1 MTEKTYAPI
10 GPLEIE
16 MGEERYRLTIPENCS
31 GYEAA
36 CVAHMLAF
44 ATVSNVALDFK
55 TYIQEQQIERL
66 WERVEKQ
73 PTSV

>member
-1 MTEKTYAPI
+1 MMQPI
-10 GPLEIE
+10 GSIEIQMDDE
-16 MGEERYRLTIPENCS
+16 KYRLVIPEDCT

-36 CVAHMLAF
+36 CLAHILAF
-44 ATVSNVALDFK
+44 ATVSNTALDFK

>member
-1 MTEKTYAPI
+1 MMYPI
-10 GPLEIE
+10 GSIEIE
-16 MGEERYRLTIPENCS
+16 MNDEKYRLVIPTDCT

-36 CVAHMLAF
+36 CLAHMLAF
-44 ATVSNVALDFK
+44 ATVSNTALDFK

>member
-1 MTEKTYAPI
+1 MMQPI
-10 GPLEIE
+10 GSIEIG
-16 MGEERYRLTIPENCS
+16 MDDDKYQLVIPEDCT

-36 CVAHMLAF
+36 CLAHMLAF
-44 ATVSNVALDFK
+44 ATVSNTALDFK
-55 TYIQEQQIERL
+55 TYIQEQRIERL

>member
-1 MTEKTYAPI
+1 MTKKTYAPI

>member
-1 MTEKTYAPI
+1 MMQPI
-10 GPLEIE
+10 GSIEIE
-16 MGEERYRLTIPENCS
+16 MDDEKYRLVIPENCS

-36 CVAHMLAF
+36 CLAHMLAF
-44 ATVSNVALDFK
+44 ATVSNTALDFK

>member
-1 MTEKTYAPI
+1 MMQPI
-10 GPLEIE
+10 GSIEIE
-16 MGEERYRLTIPENCS
+16 MEDEKYRLVIPENCT

-36 CVAHMLAF
+36 CLAHMLAF
-44 ATVSNVALDFK
+44 ATVSNTALDFK

>member
-1 MTEKTYAPI
+1 MTERTYAPI

-44 ATVSNVALDFK
+44 ATVNSVPLGFK
-55 TYIQEQQIERL
+55 TYIKERGIERL
-66 WERVEKQ
+66 WVK
-73 PTSV
+73 V

>member
-1 MTEKTYAPI
+1 MTDKTYAPI

-44 ATVSNVALDFK
+44 ATVSNTALDFK

>member
-1 MTEKTYAPI
+1 MQPI
-10 GPLEIE
+10 GSIEIG
-16 MGEERYRLTIPENCS
+16 MDDDKYRLVIPKDCT

-36 CVAHMLAF
+36 CLAHMLAF
-44 ATVSNVALDFK
+44 ATVSNTALDFK

>member
-1 MTEKTYAPI
+1 MTDKTYAPI

-44 ATVSNVALDFK
+44 AAVSSAALDFK
-55 TYIQEQQIERL
+55 TYIKERGIERL
-66 WERVEKQ
+66 WVKL
-73 PTSV
+73 

>member
-1 MTEKTYAPI
+1 MTQQFSPI

-16 MGEERYRLTIPENCS
+16 MGDERYRLTIPENCS

-36 CVAHMLAF
+36 CLAHMLAF
-44 ATVSNVALDFK
+44 ATVSNTALDFK